1 MQSENGNDVAHD
13 TRPLDSTQHSSQPPR
28 RVWPVFVAFIVV
40 LGGVLVGSGVL
51 VVALVAW
58 QEGGMPRTSELESR
72 LGAVLL
78 TPPALIASVSLSV
91 FLLLSSSLIGAALS
105 AQPMGERLRLRKQSI
120 PFLAYP
126 VSIVGLLVVGQSLE
140 YVAIWLGFRDG
151 TSALDVLADAVAGMP
166 QTAFA
171 VFLIA
176 GSLGAGL
183 AEELFFRGYMQTRL
197 TARWGVVAGLIVSSI
212 AFAVLHL
219 DPLHAT
225 LAFFMGI
232 YLGWLAELGGSI
244 LLPIVAHIGNNFLA
258 FVMMR
263 VTENTVEAPIPYF
276 AVSVTLAVVCVLLL
290 RRFVPSTQNAALS
303 TELRSDAL

>member
-1 MQSENGNDVAHD
+1 MQRENGNDVAHD
-13 TRPLDSTQHSSQPPR
+13 GRPIDSTQHSSQPPR
-28 RVWPVFVAFIVV
+28 RVWPVFVAFIVA

-51 VVALVAW
+51 AVALVVL
-58 QEGGMPRTSELESR
+58 QEGGMPPASELESR

-91 FLLLSSSLIGAALS
+91 FLLLSTSLIGATLS

-120 PFLAYP
+120 PFRAYP
-126 VSIVGLLVVGQSLE
+126 ISIVGLLVVGQTVE
-140 YVAIWLGFRDG
+140 YIAIWLGFRDG
-151 TSALDVLADAVAGMP
+151 RSALDMLADAVAAMP
-166 QTAFA
+166 QTAF
-171 VFLIA
+171 VVLLIA

-225 LAFFMGI
+225 LVFFMGI
-232 YLGWLAELGGSI
+232 YLGWLAELSGSI
-244 LLPIVAHIGNNFLA
+244 VLPIVAHVGNNFLA

-276 AVSVTLAVVCVLLL
+276 MVSVTLAVVCVLLL
-290 RRFVPSTQNAALS
+290 RRFVSPTQDAPLS
-303 TELRSDAL
+303 ADLRSDAL